1 MEILYSTELSVPLF
15 QIAFLLTLTT
25 LSLLFGKIKLAL
37 LINYLFTLYWGFI
50 FNKGVLFSSTPG
62 ELTNF
67 AFVYFGFGLVIV
79 ILALFGFVAHR
90 D

>member
-15 QIAFLLTLTT
+15 QIALLLTLTT

-50 FNKGVLFSSTPG
+50 FNKGVLSSLTSG

-79 ILALFGFVAHR
+79 ILALFGFVVHR